1 MFKKL
6 ASLFCCL
13 AFLVPLADAQTQLDP
28 DAQIKWTTPITTI
41 GPKSRFYNGVAF
53 ADQFPGAPNACL
65 QVRNAALYALT
76 NTPAGRT
83 AQVNATGLQGI
94 QQCHTDMF
102 GSLRAGGN
110 TPVNLTVLFGAV
122 HMQMSVGQT
131 VTNSGLHLYGM
142 GPYATRFEY
151 TGSTPIAQGIFY
163 INGTTARVEP
173 FSGNGLIDF
182 LLQGVFIYGEKSN
195 AVDALQMVST
205 HRSKLEDVY
214 TWGVKGCGLHTLGA
228 VTDTFIRPA
237 TSVADAAYIGIQGGP
252 YNTPAHGLCF
262 DGFGGNWTTDGTVI
276 DARAEGLSGVGW
288 NLIAANSMTFT
299 AGTSE
304 SNGAGIAITSRSHWN
319 TFISPD
325 IEANSG
331 NFTGVD
337 TNDQGMSTVYINP
350 IFDSPCSGRCTHSA
364 IAGGGGGQYIIGE
377 SGANTTWTGSFRILG
392 TDSDFGQGAGAGKTA
407 ADELQSNKLQVIKEI
422 LNNQGL
428 QSISVAGCTITQGAI
443 GNRCSNTIKLPVA
456 ESSTRYHVVCSANN
470 GKGPWTVGN
479 TTSITDTGFTVDS
492 IALSA
497 SAAGGGLVSCIVTV
511 TP

>member
-1 MFKKL
+1 
-6 ASLFCCL
+6 
-13 AFLVPLADAQTQLDP
+13 
-28 DAQIKWTTPITTI
+28 
-41 GPKSRFYNGVAF
+41 
-53 ADQFPGAPNACL
+53 
-65 QVRNAALYALT
+65 
-76 NTPAGRT
+76 
-83 AQVNATGLQGI
+83 
-94 QQCHTDMF
+94 
-102 GSLRAGGN
+102 
-110 TPVNLTVLFGAV
+110 
-122 HMQMSVGQT
+122 MQMSVGQT

-237 TSVADAAYIGIQGGP
+237 TSVADAADICIQGGP

-262 DGFGGNWTTDGTVI
+262 EGFGGNWTTDGTVI

-288 NLIAANSMTFT
+288 DLLAANSMTFT

-304 SNGAGIAITSRSHWN
+304 SNGAGIAISSRSHWN

-350 IFDSPCSGRCTHSA
+350 IFYSHCSGRCTHSA

-377 SGANTTWTGSFRILG
+377 SGPNTTWTGSFRILG

-407 ADELQSNKLQVIKEI
+407 ADELQSNKLQVIKEVI
-422 LNNQGL
+422 NNQGL
-428 QSISVAGCTITQGAI
+428 QSFSVAGCTIKAGGI
-443 GNRCSNTIKLPVA
+443 GNSCSNKITLPVA
-456 ESSTRYHVVCSANN
+456 ESSTRYHAVCSANN

-479 TTSITDTGFTVDS
+479 TTAITDTGFTVDS

-511 TP
+511 VP